1 MFQACQTFRKLNR
14 IFQTKIIKQTSINL
28 LKQKHNDLV
37 LKWTYQGMNI
47 EEKAKRRET
56 LS

>member
-14 IFQTKIIKQTSINL
+14 IFQSKIIKQTSINL